1 MNCQVI
7 LFFSEHKTLWC
18 LSVLINVKLFHS
30 LSNYVSEYA
39 HFNRLGIFLI
49 YLLITRSPLASAQR
63 LLCPKFQAGIN
74 TALANLMY
82 NEIRAFFAYARVR
95 TRADPLYAQGCVYS
109 FKFAPTKGSVI
120 LLVNATSSAG
130 FKYQK

>member
-30 LSNYVSEYA
+30 LSNYISEYA

-82 NEIRAFFAYARVR
+82 NEIRARVR